1 MNSIVNEL
9 STITTIPM
17 NSLQKLKEKE
27 IYLICNA
34 VEESAIQGNT
44 LTEINLGIGN
54 LIILIENGF
63 VTYKFTPSSKLEK
76 NLVNTII
83 NKKNPLT
90 NLFEEALADR
100 VVKTYK
106 DML

>member
-27 IYLICNA
+27 IYLICNS
-34 VEESAIQGNT
+34 VEESILQGKT
-44 LTEINLGIGN
+44 LTEVNIGIGN

-63 VTYKFTPSSKLEK
+63 ITYKFAPASKLEK
-76 NLVNTII
+76 SLVSTII

-90 NLFEEALADR
+90 NLFEESLANR

>member
-1 MNSIVNEL
+1 MNSIIKEL
-9 STITTIPM
+9 SAITTIPI

-27 IYLICNA
+27 VYLICNA
-34 VEESAIQGNT
+34 VEEATLQGEA
-44 LTEINLGIGN
+44 LTEVNIGIGN

-63 VTYKFTPSSKLEK
+63 ITYKFAPSSKLEK
-76 NLVNTII
+76 NLVSTIM

-90 NLFEEALADR
+90 NLFEETLANK